1 MIPVNFMHIEQIPI
15 TINGKLDKKALPI
28 MDYVDTD
35 AYVASSTD
43 TEHLLCQIF
52 ADILHVNQVGI
63 HDNFFEL
70 GGHSLKATLVV
81 NRIEASTGKRLQIG
95 DLLQKPTVFELAQAI
110 AKVQEQNYE
119 VIPEAIVKDDYVL
132 SSAQKR
138 MYLLWKSNHKDTVY
152 NIPFYGG
159 YHQNLM

>member
-1 MIPVNFMHIEQIPI
+1 SEKGDWNPFGQEEISRQINNVSDFFFSMTKI
-15 TINGKLDKKALPI
+15 L
-28 MDYVDTD
+28 
-35 AYVASSTD
+35 
-43 TEHLLCQIF
+43 

-81 NRIEASTGKRLQIG
+81 NRIEASTGKRLQLG

-110 AKVQEQNYE
+110 AKVKEQNYE

-132 SSAQKR
+132 RSAPTR
-138 MYLLWKSNHKDTVY
+138 MYFLWKSHPKDT
-152 NIPFYGG
+152 
-159 YHQNLM
+159 

>member
-1 MIPVNFMHIEQIPI
+1 M
-15 TINGKLDKKALPI
+15 
-28 MDYVDTD
+28 
-35 AYVASSTD
+35 
-43 TEHLLCQIF
+43 
-52 ADILHVNQVGI
+52 NQVGI

-95 DLLQKPTVFELAQAI
+95 DLLQKPTVFEPAQAI

-119 VIPEAIVKDDYVL
+119 AIPEAIVKDDYVL

-152 NIPFYGG
+152 NVPFLWRLSSGLNVAQLQQAVQHLIARHEILRTQYIVVDDGV
-159 YHQNLM
+159 